1 MFQLCECL
9 LLRFKPKEF
18 CFRSFFGDLT
28 QGPSD
33 MREPQH
39 EPTVEIGKTQKA
51 AELHQS
57 RWGWPISNDLDLG
70 WIHMHPP
77 FINIVSQLLN
87 LGHAKSA
94 FLQICTQLVLSQCLE
109 NLSDV
114 VEVLFPTLAEDQDV
128 IQVYHYK

>member
-9 LLRFKPKEF
+9 LLKFRPK
-18 CFRSFFGDLT
+18 SFFFHSSFGDLT
-28 QGPSD
+28 QGLSD
-33 MREPQH
+33 MREAQQ
-39 EPTVEIGKTQKA
+39 EPAVEFCKTQEA

-57 RWGWPISNDLDLG
+57 GWGWPTPNDLDLG
-70 WIHMHPP
+70 WIHVHPL
-77 FINIVSQLLN
+77 FINNVSQILN

-94 FLQICTQLVLSQCLE
+94 FLQISTHVVLPQCLD

-128 IQVYHYK
+128 I